1 MGPRALQIRPASLLV
16 RSTRNP
22 DPEGVTEEQVVWK
35 GRPSQILNFWTFVV
49 CVLLIAAIVVGAILS
64 GLVPL
69 AALAVIPLG
78 WAVWKFLQ
86 VRCRI
91 YELTSQRLRLYEGV
105 FNQEIDEIE
114 LYRVKDTTIL
124 RPFILRLFN
133 LGNIMLKTSDRTH
146 PQIAMEAIPD
156 GVTVREHVR
165 QYVETVRD
173 QKRVRE
179 VDFDNSDS
187 DGDDMEFGDEIG

>member
-1 MGPRALQIRPASLLV
+1 M
-16 RSTRNP
+16 
-22 DPEGVTEEQVVWK
+22 TEEQVIWK
-35 GRPSQILNFWTFVV
+35 GRPSQILNFWIFVV
-49 CVLLIAAIVVGAILS
+49 CALLIAAIVAGAVLS
-64 GLVPL
+64 ALLPL

-133 LGNIMLKTSDRTH
+133 LGNISLKTSDRTH
-146 PQIAMEAIPD
+146 PQIDMEAIPD
-156 GVTVREHVR
+156 GVTVREHIR
-165 QYVETVRD
+165 HHVETVRD

-179 VDFDNSDS
+179 VDFDSSDG